1 LTVLAL
7 GIEQVHDARVRIA
20 PHAVRTPLLRNSA
33 LDAAAGGQV
42 FIKAENLQTTG
53 SFKFRGAM
61 NRLLA
66 LSTEEIGRGVVA
78 FSSGNH
84 ALAVAEAARFLG
96 CTAVIIMPL
105 DAPTVKVA
113 GVRARGAEVI
123 QYDRDRDDREA
134 IAADLISARGLSLVH
149 PFDDPFVI
157 AGQGTAALEAVEQLK
172 DDFNVDRVD
181 QALIC
186 CSGGGLAAGW
196 GMVIKYAFG
205 EADIVTVEPDGFD
218 DTARSLASGDWK
230 SNERTAGT
238 ICDALQVSTPGKIT
252 LPLLLSQ
259 GAKGVTVT
267 DEEVLAAMNFAAS
280 HLKLVLEPG
289 GAAPLAAVLSGKVK
303 TTRRTTLLIA
313 SGGNVDPAMLISSI
327 DRGAT

>member
-20 PHAVRTPLLRNSA
+20 PHAVRTPLLRNSF
-33 LDAAAGGQV
+33 LDSATGGRV
-42 FIKAENLQTTG
+42 FIKAESLQRTG

-96 CTAVIIMPL
+96 CLAVIIMPV
-105 DAPTVKVA
+105 DAPLVKVS

-123 QYDRDRDDREA
+123 QYDRDRDDRAA
-134 IAADLISARGLSLVH
+134 IAADLISQRGLSLVH
-149 PFDDPFVI
+149 PYDDPFVI

-172 DDFNVDRVD
+172 EDFSVDQVD

-196 GMVIKYAFG
+196 GTVIKYAFG
-205 EADIVTVEPDGFD
+205 EADIVTVEPAGFD
-218 DTARSLASGDWK
+218 DTARSLASGTWK
-230 SNERTAGT
+230 ANERTAGT
-238 ICDALQVSTPGKIT
+238 ICDALQVPTPGKIT

-259 GAKGVTVT
+259 GAKGVTVS
-267 DEEVLAAMNFAAS
+267 DEEVLSAMNFAVS

-313 SGGNVDPAMLISSI
+313 SGGNVDPAMLINSI
-327 DRGAT
+327 DRGAR